1 MFQDPIRWVALAL
14 AGAVLLIQYPLWLG
28 KGGWLDLRDMQRQ
41 VSTQRDLNAG
51 LRLRNAA
58 LEAEVRDLQSGTEA
72 VEERA
77 RLGLGLVQSDE
88 IYVRLIEP

>member
-1 MFQDPIRWVALAL
+1 MFHDPIRWVALAL

-77 RLGLGLVQSDE
+77 RLGLGLVQPDE
-88 IYVRLIEP
+88 IYIRLIEP

>member
-1 MFQDPIRWVALAL
+1 MRWVALAL